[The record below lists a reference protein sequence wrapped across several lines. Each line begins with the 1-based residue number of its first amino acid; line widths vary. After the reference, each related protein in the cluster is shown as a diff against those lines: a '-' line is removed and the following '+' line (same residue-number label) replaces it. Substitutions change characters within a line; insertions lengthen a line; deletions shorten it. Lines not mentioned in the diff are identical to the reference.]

1 MSAGPA
7 VLELIS
13 TCGMLFPFFF
23 QSFKVFSVRILH
35 RQSVSLSLRVRGKSM
50 NAEKGRLCGVS
61 MLLVT
66 STLFCSLR

>member
-35 RQSVSLSLRVRGKSM
+35 RKSVRRSLRVRGKSM
-50 NAEKGRLCGVS
+50 NAEKGRLCVG

-66 STLFCSLR
+66 STLFRSLR